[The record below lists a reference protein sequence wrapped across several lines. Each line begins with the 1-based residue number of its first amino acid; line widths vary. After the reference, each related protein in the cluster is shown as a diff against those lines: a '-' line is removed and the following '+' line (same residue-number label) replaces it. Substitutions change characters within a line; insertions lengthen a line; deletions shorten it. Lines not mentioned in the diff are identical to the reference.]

1 MATNAY
7 GTILKFT
14 PQGGSQVTVG
24 KLTSIGELSPDSEVL
39 DVTTLDS
46 AGGWRESMQGYR
58 DAGELQVT
66 GFHVKNE
73 AGQAALRAAYES
85 GLPGGVVITFTDGC
99 SVSFNAFVKSHT
111 LGSAEVDGAIG
122 FGAVLRVTGAVS
134 VTQPVANG

>member
-1 MATNAY
+1 MATRAY
-7 GTILKFT
+7 GTILSFT
-14 PQGGSQVTVG
+14 PAGGEKVAVG
-24 KLTSIGELSPDSEVL
+24 KLTSIGEITPDSEAI

-46 AGGWRESMQGYR
+46 AGGWRESMQGYK
-58 DAGELQVT
+58 DAGELEIS

-73 AGQAALRAAYES
+73 AGQTALRAAYES
-85 GLPGGVVITFTDGC
+85 GLPGAVQICFTDGC
-99 SVSFNAFVKSHT
+99 TVGFNAFVKRHT